1 MTERATLP
9 YDGET
14 ALVAPVDD
22 GLALIAGIG
31 ELPTAVT
38 ALLNGDP
45 SAAVEAAAMCWRRPE
60 APQEARSGFV
70 ALVPLAAL
78 GRGRLSAILFR
89 RPGHPTRYALP
100 HRPLPLEA
108 LLQAIAADAGPGI
121 VAVVD
126 GIIEA
131 LLAGQPN
138 ARRLRAVASMAQA
151 VAQRDGFVEVVGP
164 VEGNELFLQGWT
176 ADLVPGRARVIAMLT
191 EPVFA
196 ELESASFP
204 REDLAGRGRGFCG
217 LLTAPQ
223 PLDITRLQRLLFRGR
238 EGWRSIAVYER
249 ALALNPRDVPA
260 HVRAEIPR
268 LTAPA
273 EVLARLKAT
282 GNRFDGRDT
291 VADLKVP
298 VRLGID
304 FALVVEGGGVLV
316 SGWML
321 DVERRVEAVTLR
333 VGTQAVRLD
342 ETWTRRP
349 RPDVTKAYQGDAMFA
364 GLGAGHQ
371 SHGFLAFAPS
381 LPADREAG
389 DVTYLE
395 LTLGHGP
402 AYRPLTVARCSPR
415 QIMARLTASLEP
427 KALTSPHLVERHLG
441 PMAQAISRP
450 APRAVPAGDV
460 GAFTDDAQ
468 PALVV
473 GVDGAPDQA
482 GALISL
488 LALDPETRGLPIIV
502 SACEACFDEVA
513 ADVQRL
519 ADFYG
524 LNLRLV
530 CAEGAEDVCDA
541 LEAGVRA
548 TKVEHVVLLAGDVLP
563 RANGWFGRLER
574 AYRARGGKCLAAPTL
589 LFEDDSVRWAG
600 TVMEGEGSE
609 RSLVDR
615 HVGYPRAVLDGAA
628 PDEVAAGAVQCC
640 MLPRAAF
647 EGVGGF
653 SRNYIGVAE
662 KGLDLALK
670 LRLAGTPSVWVPTV
684 EMMCADEAGANL
696 PWLPLARRID
706 RWAFDRRWTLAVS
719 NMRS

>member
-9 YDGET
+9 HDGET

-31 ELPTAVT
+31 ELPTTLT
-38 ALLNGDP
+38 ALLNADP
-45 SAAVEAAAMCWRRPE
+45 SASVEVAAMCWRRPE
-60 APQEARSGFV
+60 APHEARSGFA

-100 HRPLPLEA
+100 HRPLPLES
-108 LLQAIAADAGPGI
+108 LLQAIAADAGPG
-121 VAVVD
+121 VVPVVD

-131 LLAGQPN
+131 LLAGQQTP
-138 ARRLRAVASMAQA
+138 RRLRAVASMAQA

-164 VEGNELFLQGWT
+164 LEGDEIFLQGWT
-176 ADLVPGRARVIAMLT
+176 ADLVPGRARIIAMLS

-196 ELESASFP
+196 ELDSASFP
-204 REDLAGRGRGFCG
+204 REDLAGRNRGFCG
-217 LLTAPQ
+217 LLTASQ
-223 PLDITRLQRLLFRGR
+223 PLDPSRLQRLLFRGR
-238 EGWRSIAVYER
+238 EGWRAIAVYER
-249 ALALNPRDVPA
+249 ALMLNTRDVPA

-268 LTAPA
+268 LTAPM
-273 EVLARLKAT
+273 EVLARLKAA

-298 VRLGID
+298 VRVGID
-304 FALVVEGGGVLV
+304 FALGLEGGGILV

-321 DVERRVEAVTLR
+321 DMERLVEGVTLR
-333 VGTQAVRLD
+333 VGSHVVRLD

-349 RPDVTKAYQGDAMFA
+349 RPDVTKAYQSDALFA
-364 GLGAGHQ
+364 GLGAGSQ
-371 SHGFLAFAPS
+371 SHGFLAFAPNV
-381 LPADREAG
+381 PVGREVQDA
-389 DVTYLE
+389 TYLE
-395 LTLGHGP
+395 FTLAQGP
-402 AYRPLTVARCSPR
+402 AYRPLAIARTSPR
-415 QIMARLTASLEP
+415 QLMARLTASLEP
-427 KALTSPHLVERHLG
+427 KALHSPHLVERHLG
-441 PMAQAISRP
+441 PMAQSISRP

-460 GAFTDDAQ
+460 GAFQDEGQ
-468 PALVV
+468 PALIV
-473 GVDGAPDQA
+473 GIDGEPEQA

-488 LALDPETRGLPIIV
+488 LALDPETRALPIIV

-513 ADVQRL
+513 AEVRRL
-519 ADFYG
+519 ADFYR

-530 CAEGAEDVCDA
+530 CAVGADDVCDA
-541 LEAGVRA
+541 LEAGVRS
-548 TKVEHVVLLAGDVLP
+548 TKAEHVALLAGDVLP
-563 RANGWFGRLER
+563 RQRGWFGRLER
-574 AYRARGGKCLAAPTL
+574 AYRTRGSKCLAAPTL

-600 TVMEGEGSE
+600 TVLDGEGAE
-609 RSLVDR
+609 RTLVDR

-628 PDEVAAGAVQCC
+628 PDEVAAGGVQCC

-653 SRNYIGVAE
+653 SRTYIGAAE

-670 LRLAGTPSVWVPTV
+670 LRLAGTPSVWVPGV
-684 EMMCADEAGANL
+684 EMMCADEAGSHL